1 MSHKLINEDNMKEIE
16 IILNKENDMTE
27 TNDIA
32 ANIINST
39 KENDMT
45 ETTTTEETNVETTV
59 ELNWFQKM
67 CKKVADSFKAA
78 WSWMVGVYTPLHAK
92 ITAWLA
98 EQPIV
103 NACLKGIGFYVG
115 LDVVWATIYTIAYA
129 EAAVA
134 YGWSIGYLFWVLLS
148 YFLYCSAIYLLIA
161 AAVVGFIVLVL
172 SLTSQW
178 FTNHAIKENYNV

>member
-1 MSHKLINEDNMKEIE
+1 MTTNEIKITV
-16 IILNKENDMTE
+16 NKEND
-27 TNDIA
+27 NDI
-32 ANIINST
+32 NTEEI
-39 KENDMT
+39 NDMNEST
-45 ETTTTEETNVETTV
+45 TTTTTTEETPM
-59 ELNWFQKM
+59 NWFQRM
-67 CKKVADSFKAA
+67 CQRVSDSFKRG
-78 WSWMVGVYTPLHAK
+78 WEWLVGVYTPLHAK

-103 NACLKGIGFYVG
+103 NVCLKGIGFYVG